1 VSEQAHAALTFA
13 ADQQRE
19 ASVKAIQSDRAFSA
33 FRRMTQQAGRAQQL
47 ISVAYQTLEW
57 VDWFNHQRLL
67 EPIGNIP
74 PAEAET
80 NDDPALENIK
90 MAAQDSSNPPSGKP
104 RWGIRGALSGTRL
117 AAPSMMDEGV
127 SGSMDPLP
135 SRRSSHEVPCRT
147 GHLVGRDC
155 DLCRR

>member
-13 ADQQRE
+13 AEQQRE

-33 FRRMTQQAGRAQQL
+33 FRGMTQQAGRAQQL

-104 RWGIRGALSGTRL
+104 RCGSVSRFAAGASQDRYQRALTARPTVNRG
-117 AAPSMMDEGV
+117 MKK
-127 SGSMDPLP
+127 
-135 SRRSSHEVPCRT
+135 
-147 GHLVGRDC
+147 
-155 DLCRR
+155 